1 VGDVDLVV
9 DTDVL
14 IEALRGDNTARAWLA
29 TLEPR
34 VLGIPVL
41 VRMEILLGARD
52 AREWRTLGEE
62 LDRYR
67 ILHLETGDSERARDW
82 FDQFHLSHGIGI
94 VDCLIAAIP
103 FRLGTPFYT
112 FNVKHFLVIPG
123 LDARV
128 PYPQSGL
135 PAV

>member
-1 VGDVDLVV
+1 MGDVDLVV
-9 DTDVL
+9 DTDLLV
-14 IEALRGDNTARAWLA
+14 EALRGDNTARAWLA
-29 TLEPR
+29 ARER
-34 VLGIPVL
+34 SVLGIPVL

-52 AREWRTLGEE
+52 AREWRTLDKE

-67 ILHLETGDSERARDW
+67 ILHLENGDSERARDW

-94 VDCLIAAIP
+94 LDCLIATIP
-103 FRLGTPFYT
+103 FRLRAPFYT

-128 PYPQSGL
+128 PYPRAGL
-135 PAV
+135 PAA